1 MEYFIIMTKKYRKT
15 RNNYLILIDG
25 GPASGKNTLGKIL
38 VEKFNKQGNKSILL
52 DLDSYVEKIC
62 PAWIWNDEG
71 QKGKDL
77 LNAGMNF
84 IKNINKYLEAGLI
97 VIAIGERFLR
107 KKDVAKYTSN
117 LSVKQSVYL
126 YHLKIP
132 LDLRRERLKQR
143 GQHSLIDL
151 DKDQKERDAIKKW
164 PGYVYQNTNL
174 PDVDASN
181 LMKLVKNG
189 LGLIM

>member
-1 MEYFIIMTKKYRKT
+1 MTKKYRKT

-38 VEKFNKQGNKSILL
+38 VERFNMQGNKSILL
-52 DLDSYVEKIC
+52 DLDIYVEKIC

-77 LNAGMNF
+77 LNARMNF

-143 GQHSLIDL
+143 WQHSLIDI
-151 DKDQKERDAIKKW
+151 DKDQKERDVIKKW
-164 PGYVYQNTNL
+164 PGCVYQNTNS
-174 PDVDASN
+174 PDVDALN